1 MKLYKKSF
9 FCSERQHFFSQRVID
24 NWNGR
29 GKAVVESDKTGTF
42 KKRLDKEDKERR
54 AIRENQIYV

>member
-54 AIRENQIYV
+54 ASR